1 MSVPIFAELH
11 SALSRNA
18 ASRMPEDSSSTSLC
32 VENLAKLEQ
41 WFSVEFH
48 LVDGATG
55 ELLHSAI
62 DQSSDD
68 WTIRGE
74 LCRNVAQ
81 HGKAALI
88 AEEEPLVQMA
98 IPLPGPDELTLV
110 AVGTFATS
118 HRSSPEKLERAS
130 ALLGLT
136 PQDAAVWIAR
146 QTCWVSDVLLR
157 MGQLAAE
164 RLVAEQRLQA
174 LDQEVRDLSIHLSTT
189 YEEISLLYRLT
200 QNLKLSSNDEE
211 LALLAL
217 EWLAEVLP
225 VESLAAQFLPNAAG
239 SQTSGRQHTKLLS
252 PGNCPV
258 TCEELTEI
266 VAYFSAEP
274 RQRPLVVNHLT
285 SERPDWRWPRVRE
298 LVLVPLSEGDHC
310 FGWLAAFNH
319 SQDGEFGT
327 VEASLL
333 SSVGAILGI
342 HSGNSELYQ
351 AQRDLFAGV
360 VRALTS
366 AIDAKDPYTCG
377 HSDRVARVAVRL
389 AEELGCER
397 HQLDTIYLSGLL
409 HDVGK
414 IGIDDEV
421 LRKPGKLTEAEY
433 EHIKTHAEIGFRIL
447 SDIKQLDEV
456 LPVVLHHHEQW
467 DGKGYPRGLAGDN
480 IPLLARIVAVA
491 DSFDAM
497 GSDRPYRQGM
507 SDDKLDAI
515 LRDGAGKQWDAEV
528 VAAFFKARESIR
540 QISQQKVKSVTF
552 DVREMT

>member
-1 MSVPIFAELH
+1 MPVPTFSVSLNEPPVGGEVSPLLATHWAEL
-11 SALSRNA
+11 
-18 ASRMPEDSSSTSLC
+18 
-32 VENLAKLEQ
+32 LAKLEQ

-48 LVDGATG
+48 LVDGANG
-55 ELLHSAI
+55 ELVHTAF
-62 DQSSDD
+62 DQTSRD
-68 WTIRGE
+68 WTVRGQM
-74 LCRNVAQ
+74 CRAVADR
-81 HGKAALI
+81 GKAALI
-88 AEEEPLVQMA
+88 ADEDPLVEMA
-98 IPLPGPDELTLV
+98 IPLRGQDQTLV

-118 HRSSPEKLERAS
+118 HRANAKQLERA
-130 ALLGLT
+130 AIMLGLT
-136 PQDAAVWIAR
+136 SEEAGKWIAR
-146 QTCWVSDVLLR
+146 QTCWVPDVLLR

-164 RLVAEQRLQA
+164 RIVAEERLQA
-174 LDQEVRDLSIHLSTT
+174 LDREVRDLSVHLSTT

-217 EWLAEVLP
+217 EWLSEVLP
-225 VESLAAQFLPNAAG
+225 VEALAVQFLASPSQSATAARTQ
-239 SQTSGRQHTKLLS
+239 SKLLS
-252 PGNCPV
+252 PGPCPV
-258 TCEELTEI
+258 SCQELTDI
-266 VAYFSAEP
+266 VAFFGAVP
-274 RQRPLVVNHLT
+274 RNRPLVVNYLQT
-285 SERPDWRWPRVRE
+285 NQPGWRWPHVSE
-298 LVLVPLSEGDHC
+298 IVLVPLSEGDHC

-319 SQDGEFGT
+319 SLGGEFGS

-342 HSGNSELYQ
+342 HSGNTELYQ

-389 AEELGCER
+389 AEEMGCDR
-397 HQLDTIYLSGLL
+397 VQLDTIYLSGLL

-467 DGKGYPRGLAGDN
+467 DGKGYPRGLAGGD

-507 SDDKLDAI
+507 SDEKLDAI
-515 LRDGAGKQWDAEV
+515 LRDGAGKQWDADV
-528 VAAFFKARESIR
+528 VAAFFRARDSIR
-540 QISQQKVKSVTF
+540 QITQEKVKNVTF
-552 DVREMT
+552 DAREIS

>member
-1 MSVPIFAELH
+1 MSVPTFFVSQNDSAITMDRTVAPLLATHWAEL
-11 SALSRNA
+11 
-18 ASRMPEDSSSTSLC
+18 
-32 VENLAKLEQ
+32 LAKLEQ

-48 LVDGATG
+48 LVDGSNG
-55 ELLHSAI
+55 ELVHTAF
-62 DQSSDD
+62 DQTSRD
-68 WTIRGE
+68 WTVRGQM
-74 LCRNVAQ
+74 CRAVADR
-81 HGKAALI
+81 GKAALI
-88 AEEEPLVQMA
+88 ADEDPLVEMA
-98 IPLPGPDELTLV
+98 IPLRGQDETLV

-118 HRSSPEKLERAS
+118 HRASAAQLERA
-130 ALLGLT
+130 ATMLGMT
-136 PQDAAVWIAR
+136 SEEANKWIVR
-146 QTCWVSDVLLR
+146 QTCWVPDVLLR

-164 RLVAEQRLQA
+164 RIVAEQRLQS
-174 LDQEVRDLSIHLSTT
+174 LDREVRDLSVHLSTT

-200 QNLKLSSNDEE
+200 QNLKLSSNDEA

-217 EWLAEVLP
+217 EWLGEVLP
-225 VESLAAQFLPNAAG
+225 VKSLAVQFLARP
-239 SQTSGRQHTKLLS
+239 SGLQMTDRTQAKLLS
-252 PGNCPV
+252 VGECPV
-258 TCEELTEI
+258 TCQELTEI
-266 VAYFSAEP
+266 VDFFGAMP
-274 RQRPLVVNHLT
+274 RNRPLVVNYLPT
-285 SERPDWRWPRVRE
+285 NQPGWRWPHVSE
-298 LVLVPLSEGDHC
+298 LILVPLSEGDHC

-319 SQDGEFGT
+319 SLGGEFGS

-342 HSGNSELYQ
+342 HSGNTELYQ
-351 AQRDLFAGV
+351 SQRDLFAGV

-389 AEELGCER
+389 AEELGCDR
-397 HQLDTIYLSGLL
+397 AQLETIYLSGLL

-433 EHIKTHAEIGFRIL
+433 EHIKTHAEVGFRIL

-467 DGKGYPRGLAGDN
+467 DGRGYPHGLAGND

-507 SDDKLDAI
+507 TDEKLDAI
-515 LRDGAGKQWDAEV
+515 LHEGAGSQWDAQV
-528 VAAFFKARESIR
+528 VEAFFRARDSIR
-540 QISQQKVKSVTF
+540 QITQEKVNSVSF
-552 DVREMT
+552 DAREVS